1 MKKEMI
7 KTFRAFAIELTIYA
21 LLVVAYFF
29 LVLHL
34 LGNWLHRLEGQHR
47 VTYAFVAIVL
57 IIGQAVVLESVTTSL
72 LRLLRG
78 RSE

>member
-34 LGNWLHRLEGQHR
+34 LGDWLQGLEGRHR
-47 VTYAFVAIVL
+47 VIYAFVAIVL